1 MEIVCLDMEGTL
13 TPEIWEKVAFN
24 TGIEELGQ
32 TTRDIPSYEK
42 LMDMRLEIMSKKGVK
57 LSDLQDA
64 AASLELLPGALDFVS
79 NLRKNFQVVILS
91 DTFHDIA
98 KPLMQKLGFPF
109 LLCHTLEVKSDEIIS
124 YKLRHPKAI
133 HQAISFFKEM
143 GYRCFAAGDSH
154 NDIQMFEIAD
164 KGFFINA
171 PLKISSLHPEIDSF
185 DSYNDLE
192 EVIIANSIYVNNERK
207 V

>member
-13 TPEIWEKVAFN
+13 TPEIWERVALN

-42 LMDMRLEIMSKKGVK
+42 LMDMRLQIMSEKGIM
-57 LSDLQDA
+57 LSDVQEA
-64 AASLELLPGALDFVS
+64 AASLELLPGAFDFVS

-98 KPLMQKLGFPF
+98 KPLMKKLGFPF
-109 LLCHTLEVKSDEIIS
+109 LLCHNLEIDNDQIIS
-124 YKLRHPKAI
+124 YKLRHPKAK
-133 HQAISFFKEM
+133 HQAISYFKQM

-171 PLKISSLHPEIDSF
+171 PIKISSLHPEIDSF

-192 EVIIANSIYVNNERK
+192 EAILKYSIYVEHE
-207 V
+207 